1 MIYILAHRGF
11 WTKLSEQNTDVA
23 FERALANGFGIET
36 DLRDYDES
44 IVVSHDMPN
53 HSSMDFEDFLRICKR
68 YDSRLPLA
76 LNVKADGL
84 QQILMC
90 SKIANNHFYFD
101 MSVPDMLGYIRHNM
115 KLYSRYSE
123 IEPAPALYERTCG
136 IWLDNFVDERLNLES
151 LERFLRDGKEV
162 VLVSPELHK
171 REYMHYWQ
179 ALKRYLIQNPQWSNK
194 IGLCTDFPSKAR
206 DYFNEK

>member
-1 MIYILAHRGF
+1 MLFILAHRGF
-11 WTKLSEQNTDVA
+11 WMEPSEQNTEIA

-36 DLRDYDES
+36 DLRDHNES
-44 IVVSHDMPN
+44 VVVSHDMPN
-53 HSSMDFEDFLRICKR
+53 HSSMVFEDFLKICKR
-68 YDSRLPLA
+68 HSDGLPLA

-84 QQILMC
+84 QQVLKHSNI
-90 SKIANNHFYFD
+90 NNTHFYFD

-115 KLYSRYSE
+115 ALYSRYSE
-123 IEPAPALYERTCG
+123 VEPVPALYEQSCG
-136 IWLDNFVDERLNLES
+136 IWLDNFADELLNIES
-151 LERFLRDGKEV
+151 LERFLRDGKQV

-171 REYMHYWQ
+171 REHTLYWQ
-179 ALKRYLIQNPQWSNK
+179 ALKSYLSQNPQWSKN